1 MMNTFSLFQL
11 LVLQNSGLI
20 GRIPLDSMSSGPV
33 VKRGLLWQQRDRIFS
48 RWKERYF
55 VLTKDYL
62 NCFKRA
68 SGSVNERISDM
79 GQFIFKIKLVDV
91 EKVEWLNRRSY
102 SAISLF
108 LGREGRVLL
117 RTDNGLEDWFELLE
131 ECTLISKER
140 RHALRITQG
149 PRSRAS
155 LAALPYHSSFQ
166 TSHSS
171 LGATYNFQ
179 LCDSVPDL
187 SSSGVG
193 GSGGGFNESNS
204 ISMLTN
210 HSLSSSSAP
219 RKIPIKNGAFHT
231 TSSSSAANAAN
242 NNNFLMNG
250 YGTPLRMQ
258 NHNSNSNKKPIATST
273 PVTATT
279 TPPSAAS
286 TTTDY
291 DYDND
296 DNVVQ
301 LRRRNALM
309 SNTSYE
315 NNASDKYSNDWMYQ
329 RPNAPNDIRH
339 SLLTDID
346 ISACDSGLDTPPS
359 THRPSS
365 YREPYYMMHSARD
378 STDTGVSSSRGTLIS
393 PKGSIRTNNENGNA
407 LRRSVQENLQ
417 HYRNE
422 KNRYLNQSSPNKKLV
437 ASEFYDPNQN
447 KYHNHKLDGNIST
460 TPQSISSSATNI
472 NHTSNNSQMHSYHHK
487 PFQHMN
493 ERYNTGS
500 AHINGINNN
509 NNNNTTTTNTN
520 GNMNG
525 LSSAV
530 LHPALLNIMNEA
542 QGMKFRDRSFSDIQQ
557 KPRYIHQ
564 QQNNSSSPRR
574 RQFVAAQSRI

>member
-1 MMNTFSLFQL
+1 M
-11 LVLQNSGLI
+11 I
-20 GRIPLDSMSSGPV
+20 GRIALDSSTGPV

-55 VLTKDYL
+55 VLTRDYL
-62 NCFKRA
+62 QCFKRA

-117 RTDNGLEDWFELLE
+117 RTDTGLEDWFELLE

-155 LAALPYHSSFQ
+155 LAALPCHSSFQ
-166 TSHSS
+166 TTHSS

-187 SSSGVG
+187 SGC
-193 GSGGGFNESNS
+193 GGGGGGGAF
-204 ISMLTN
+204 T
-210 HSLSSSSAP
+210 SSTSSAP
-219 RKIPIKNGAFHT
+219 RKIPIKNGAFHMT
-231 TSSSSAANAAN
+231 TNGIN

-250 YGTPLRMQ
+250 YSYGTPLRIQ
-258 NHNSNSNKKPIATST
+258 NHNKKCITTST
-273 PVTATT
+273 PTQ
-279 TPPSAAS
+279 TPTPTKTSAAS
-286 TTTDY
+286 TI

-301 LRRRNALM
+301 LRRRNGHM
-309 SNTSYE
+309 NTNSSYE
-315 NNASDKYSNDWMYQ
+315 NNANDKQNDWMYR

-346 ISACDSGLDTPPS
+346 ISACDSGLDQDQDTPPS

-378 STDTGVSSSRGTLIS
+378 STDTGVSSSRGTLNRGTLVS
-393 PKGSIRTNNENGNA
+393 PKGSFRTNHENGNA

-417 HYRNE
+417 QFRNE
-422 KNRYLNQSSPNKKLV
+422 KNRYLNQYSSNKMS
-437 ASEFYDPNQN
+437 ANDYYDPNQN
-447 KYHNHKLDGNIST
+447 KYHKLDGTS
-460 TPQSISSSATNI
+460 QSISSSATNI
-472 NHTSNNSQMHSYHHK
+472 NHATANNNSQAQLHSYHHYQQQ
-487 PFQHMN
+487 QHD
-493 ERYNTGS
+493 RYSTG
-500 AHINGINNN
+500 NGHLNGTNNN
-509 NNNNTTTTNTN
+509 NCNTN

-530 LHPALLNIMNEA
+530 LHPALLNIMNDA
-542 QGMKFRDRSFSDIQQ
+542 QAMKFRDRSFSDIQQ
-557 KPRYIHQ
+557 KPRLIHQ
-564 QQNNSSSPRR
+564 MPNNNSSSPRR
-574 RQFVAAQSRI
+574 RQFSAAQSRI